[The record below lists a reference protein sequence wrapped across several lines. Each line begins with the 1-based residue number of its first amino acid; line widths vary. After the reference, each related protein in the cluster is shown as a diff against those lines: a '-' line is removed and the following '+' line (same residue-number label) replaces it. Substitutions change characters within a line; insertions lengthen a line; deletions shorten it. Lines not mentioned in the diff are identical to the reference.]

1 MIPDRLKKIIFRK
14 LYNDLSHVEIIP
26 FNNSIWFVDRDEKY
40 WYFELQKDGTLWWRY
55 QFFSEFF
62 ILFSLVRDEF
72 QSILAEW
79 VEEVLNSRVYITK
92 VWRGIDSNGME
103 VVLNSRVDT
112 TFTGDAFFGH
122 QVEEVL
128 NSRVIKTAMTKGVS
142 DGEVEEVLNSRV
154 DKTDFYEH
162 QPTRKVEEVLNSRV
176 IKTYKLDVD
185 SFTRVEEVLNSRVNT
200 TPCVSGELQEK
211 VDEVLNSRVLRTQVA
226 LYSTSVMAEDVLNSK
241 GGELFDETIVD
252 TVLSSLRSV

>member
-55 QFFSEFF
+55 QFFSDFF

-79 VEEVLNSRVYITK
+79 VEEVLNSRVYITDFYEHQPTRK
-92 VWRGIDSNGME
+92 VE
-103 VVLNSRVDT
+103 EVLNSRVDT

-128 NSRVIKTAMTKGVS
+128 NSRVIKTSEHYFK
-142 DGEVEEVLNSRV
+142 E
-154 DKTDFYEH
+154 YE
-162 QPTRKVEEVLNSRV
+162 KVE
-176 IKTYKLDVD
+176 D
-185 SFTRVEEVLNSRVNT
+185 
-200 TPCVSGELQEK
+200 
-211 VDEVLNSRVLRTQVA
+211 VLNSRVLRTQVA
-226 LYSTSVMAEDVLNSK
+226 LHSTSVMAEGVLNSRVNTTFNCRQIVDSPIEGVLNCGDSAPTIGK
-241 GGELFDETIVD
+241 RLNHKVSQAKEGELFDESIVD
-252 TVLSSLRSV
+252 TVLSSIT

>member
-1 MIPDRLKKIIFRK
+1 MVPDRLKKIIFRK

-55 QFFSEFF
+55 QFFSDFF

-103 VVLNSRVDT
+103 
-112 TFTGDAFFGH
+112 
-122 QVEEVL
+122 
-128 NSRVIKTAMTKGVS
+128 
-142 DGEVEEVLNSRV
+142 
-154 DKTDFYEH
+154 
-162 QPTRKVEEVLNSRV
+162 
-176 IKTYKLDVD
+176 
-185 SFTRVEEVLNSRVNT
+185 
-200 TPCVSGELQEK
+200 
-211 VDEVLNSRVLRTQVA
+211 EVLNSRVLRTQVA
-226 LYSTSVMAEDVLNSK
+226 LHSTSVMAEGVLNCGDSSSTIGK
-241 GGELFDETIVD
+241 GLNHKVSQAKEGELFDESIVD
-252 TVLSSLRSV
+252 TVLSSLT

>member
-55 QFFSEFF
+55 QFFSDFF

-72 QSILAEW
+72 QSILTQW
-79 VEEVLNSRVYITK
+79 VEEVLNSK
-92 VWRGIDSNGME
+92 
-103 VVLNSRVDT
+103 
-112 TFTGDAFFGH
+112 
-122 QVEEVL
+122 
-128 NSRVIKTAMTKGVS
+128 
-142 DGEVEEVLNSRV
+142 
-154 DKTDFYEH
+154 
-162 QPTRKVEEVLNSRV
+162 
-176 IKTYKLDVD
+176 
-185 SFTRVEEVLNSRVNT
+185 VNT
-200 TPCVSGELQEK
+200 TPCVSGSLQEK

-226 LYSTSVMAEDVLNSK
+226 LHSTSVMAEGVLNCGDSAPTIGERLNHK
-241 GGELFDETIVD
+241 VSQAKEGELFDESIVD